1 MISELR
7 YEAVGD
13 LDASRTYADL
23 RSGDDDLVSRAI
35 LTISWYDEWTSAQAI
50 CLEFACHEEYW
61 IRKSSITGLGHIARI
76 HRAID
81 IGSVLDLFGRLT
93 KAGVPAYEFADMFAD
108 ILVFVVRQGRR
119 NV

>member
-1 MISELR
+1 MPKLL
-7 YEAVGD
+7 YEAVRD
-13 LDASRTYADL
+13 LDTLQTYADL
-23 RSGDDDLVSRAI
+23 RSGDHDLVSRAI
-35 LTISWYDEWTSAQAI
+35 LTISWHDEWTFAQAI

-61 IRKSSITGLGHIARI
+61 IRKNSITGLGHIARI

-93 KAGVPAYEFADMFAD
+93 KAGVPAYEFDDMFGE